1 MRTWRSEYGGVIRL
15 TAAGL
20 VAALAIAPA
29 VAQAEPPCGRGWRKH
44 EPCGGPLYV
53 EPAPIYVL
61 PPAVVYVPAAPAY
74 RPPPGIVAPQ
84 LSIGV
89 QIPLR

>member
-1 MRTWRSEYGGVIRL
+1 MKTWWREYAGSIRR

-20 VAALAIAPA
+20 VAAVAMAPA
-29 VAQAEPPCGRGWRKH
+29 VVQADPPCGRGWRKH
-44 EPCGGPLYV
+44 EPCGRPVYI

-61 PPAVVYVPAAPAY
+61 PPAVIYVPAAPVY
-74 RPPPGIVAPQ
+74 RQPQPPVTPQ

>member
-1 MRTWRSEYGGVIRL
+1 MKMWWREYAGSIRL

-20 VAALAIAPA
+20 VAAVAIAPA
-29 VAQAEPPCGRGWRKH
+29 IAQADPPCGRGWRKQ
-44 EPCGGPLYV
+44 EPCGRPVYI

-61 PPAVVYVPAAPAY
+61 PPAVIYVPAAPGY
-74 RPPPGIVAPQ
+74 RPPPPLVAPQ